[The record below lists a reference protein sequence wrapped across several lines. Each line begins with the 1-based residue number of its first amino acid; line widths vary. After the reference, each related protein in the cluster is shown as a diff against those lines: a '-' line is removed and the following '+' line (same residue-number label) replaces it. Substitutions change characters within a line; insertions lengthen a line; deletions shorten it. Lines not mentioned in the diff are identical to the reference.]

1 MDISDGFTRDS
12 QLPANEWQPESQKM
26 PKNYDLEDTLR
37 DILPEILAPLLKPL
51 QDDVRR
57 LEKFV
62 WQVQRTT
69 RHW

>member
-1 MDISDGFTRDS
+1 MDISDGFTRDP
-12 QLPANEWQPESQKM
+12 QLPESQKM